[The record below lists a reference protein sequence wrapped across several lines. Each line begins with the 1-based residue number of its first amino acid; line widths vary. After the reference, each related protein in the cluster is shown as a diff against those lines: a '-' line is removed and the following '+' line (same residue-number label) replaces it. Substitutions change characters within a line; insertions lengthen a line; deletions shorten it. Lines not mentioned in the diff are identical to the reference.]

1 MKRFQASLALI
12 DTARKLQQDLCE
24 SEEEKAEQSG
34 SSYRS
39 REAARGRAVG
49 KQFVYRAQEIGSSL
63 LEGKEPNDKSL
74 AILSAL
80 LP

>member
-1 MKRFQASLALI
+1 MALI